1 MRTAWSLARSLV
13 PRSLRSSRF
22 PIVTPAATGRNF
34 ASYTFICG
42 LHRSGTTLL
51 ENLVHAACDVTV
63 LRATVP
69 ENEGQHLQDVYPLAQ
84 RHGGPGRFAFAP
96 EMHPDP
102 VTDPIA
108 SAHRERLLACWTP
121 WMVGEGSVFLEKS
134 PPNVTKIPWLRSVF
148 PGAQFI
154 VLTRDPRAVA
164 MATARWSRTSLEE
177 LIFHWH
183 VAYASAR
190 ISFGPDC
197 HLVRY
202 EELCADP
209 ERVLGELV
217 DKLQLLRRKQPL
229 ALPRRFEIYDANA
242 KYLSKFPQRVF
253 ASGSWTSF
261 GYSLDSVACDR

>member
-1 MRTAWSLARSLV
+1 MRTAVSRARRVVL
-13 PRSLRSSRF
+13 RSLRSSRL
-22 PIVTPAATGRNF
+22 PIVTPAAPGRTF
-34 ASYTFICG
+34 ASYIFICG

-51 ENLVHAACDVTV
+51 ENLIHSACDVTV
-63 LRATVP
+63 LRAKVP

-96 EMHPDP
+96 EMHPGP
-102 VTDPIA
+102 MANPIA

-121 WMVGEGSVFLEKS
+121 WMVGKGSAFLEKS
-134 PPNVTKIPWLRSVF
+134 PPNLTKIPWLRSVF
-148 PGAQFI
+148 PRAQFI

-183 VAYASAR
+183 VAYESAR
-190 ISFGPDC
+190 TSFGPDC

-209 ERVLGELV
+209 ERVLGDLIAR
-217 DKLQLLRRKQPL
+217 LR
-229 ALPRRFEIYDANA
+229 LPRREQPLTLPSRFDIYDANA
-242 KYLSKFPQRVF
+242 KYLNKFPPRIF
-253 ASGSWTSF
+253 ASGSWASF
-261 GYSLDSVACDR
+261 GYSLGPVACDR